1 MSADPTPNLRF
12 ARRLTAASGE
22 LATDATVRMESTYPW
37 YRQLSADERAWVG
50 LVAQAGISAF
60 LEWVADPQE
69 APRLTAD
76 IFGSAPRELARVI
89 SLEQTVA
96 LVRTTIEVVESAID
110 ALLDEPDRSAAREA
124 TLRYSREVAFSAA
137 EVYARAAEA
146 RGAWDARLESL
157 IVDSI
162 LREELDPSVASRISA
177 LGWSDATPV
186 AVVAGFAPVSDVEGS
201 LDVLRRAARNHEL
214 LMLSGMH
221 GEFLIALVGRSETDE
236 HAIRAA
242 RLMAPH
248 FGPGPVVIGE
258 RAADFEDV
266 GASVRT
272 AAAAVRAAVGGRML
286 PDRSSS
292 PICCPSGPWPVKN
305 APASNSSTPAFDRW
319 PPNRTCWS
327 PRRPTWSARRRW
339 KAPRGGSSCIPIR
352 CATGSGG
359 SPTHRLHPHRP
370 ARRTRPAP
378 GPDPGPH
385 RGIGRLFVGLL
396 QVFARYFGHM
406 PEGAL

>member
-1 MSADPTPNLRF
+1 MSADRGIDPAPNLRF
-12 ARRLTAASGE
+12 AQRLTAASGE
-22 LATDATVRMESTYPW
+22 LATDATIRMEATHPW

-60 LEWVADPQE
+60 LEWVADPHE

-201 LDVLRRAARNHEL
+201 LDVLRRAARNHDL

-221 GEFLIALVGRSETDE
+221 GEFLIALVGRSESDE
-236 HAIRAA
+236 HAVRAG

-258 RAADFEDV
+258 RALDFEDV
-266 GASVRT
+266 GALVRT
-272 AAAAVRAAVGGRML
+272 AATAVRAAGGW
-286 PDRSSS
+286 PD
-292 PICCPSGPWPVKN
+292 
-305 APASNSSTPAFDRW
+305 
-319 PPNRTCWS
+319 
-327 PRRPTWSARRRW
+327 
-339 KAPRGGSSCIPIR
+339 APRPVLVGDLLPERALAGEARARAELIEACYLPLV
-352 CATGSGG
+352 AE
-359 SPTHRLHPHRP
+359 PHLLTTAEAYLERTP
-370 ARRTRPAP
+370 SLEGTARA
-378 GPDPGPH
+378 
-385 RGIGRLFVGLL
+385 LFVHPNT
-396 QVFARYFGHM
+396 VRYRLGRIADLTGFTPGE
-406 PEGAL
+406 PRGALALRLALILGRTETSVQNL

>member
-272 AAAAVRAAVGGRML
+272 AAAAVRAAVGW
-286 PDRSSS
+286 PD
-292 PICCPSGPWPVKN
+292 
-305 APASNSSTPAFDRW
+305 
-319 PPNRTCWS
+319 
-327 PRRPTWSARRRW
+327 
-339 KAPRGGSSCIPIR
+339 APRPVLVADLLPERALAGEERARIELIDSCFRPL
-352 CATGSGG
+352 AGE
-359 SPTHRLHPHRP
+359 PHLLVTAQAYLERTP
-370 ARRTRPAP
+370 SLEGTARE
-378 GPDPGPH
+378 
-385 RGIGRLFVGLL
+385 LFVHPNT
-396 QVFARYFGHM
+396 VRYRLGRIADLTGFT
-406 PEGAL
+406 PTDPRGALALRLALILGRTEASDVSL

>member
-1 MSADPTPNLRF
+1 MSADRATDPAPNLRF
-12 ARRLTAASGE
+12 AQRLTAASGE
-22 LATDATVRMESTYPW
+22 LATDATIRMESAYPW

-60 LEWVADPQE
+60 LEWVADPHE

-186 AVVAGFAPVSDVEGS
+186 AVVAGFAPVSDIEGS

-221 GEFLIALVGRSETDE
+221 GEFLIALVGRSDSDE
-236 HAIRAA
+236 HAVRAG

-258 RAADFEDV
+258 RALDFEDV
-266 GASVRT
+266 GALVRT
-272 AAAAVRAAVGGRML
+272 AATAVRAASGW
-286 PDRSSS
+286 PD
-292 PICCPSGPWPVKN
+292 
-305 APASNSSTPAFDRW
+305 
-319 PPNRTCWS
+319 
-327 PRRPTWSARRRW
+327 
-339 KAPRGGSSCIPIR
+339 APRPVLVGDLLPERALAGEARARGELIEACYLPLVSEPHLL
-352 CATGSGG
+352 ATAEAYLERTPSLEG
-359 SPTHRLHPHRP
+359 T
-370 ARRTRPAP
+370 ARA
-378 GPDPGPH
+378 
-385 RGIGRLFVGLL
+385 LFVHPNT
-396 QVFARYFGHM
+396 VRYRLGRIADLTGFT
-406 PEGAL
+406 PTDPRGALALRLALILGRTEASAGDL

>member
-1 MSADPTPNLRF
+1 MSADRATDPAPNLRF
-12 ARRLTAASGE
+12 AQRLTAASGE
-22 LATDATVRMESTYPW
+22 LATDATIRMESAYPW

-60 LEWVADPQE
+60 LEWVADPHE

-221 GEFLIALVGRSETDE
+221 GEFLIALVGRSDSDE
-236 HAIRAA
+236 HAVRAG

-258 RAADFEDV
+258 RALDFEDV
-266 GASVRT
+266 GALVRT
-272 AAAAVRAAVGGRML
+272 AATAVRAASGW
-286 PDRSSS
+286 PD
-292 PICCPSGPWPVKN
+292 
-305 APASNSSTPAFDRW
+305 
-319 PPNRTCWS
+319 
-327 PRRPTWSARRRW
+327 
-339 KAPRGGSSCIPIR
+339 APRPVLVGDLLPERALAGESRARGELIEACYLPLVSEPHLL
-352 CATGSGG
+352 ATAEAYLERTPSLEG
-359 SPTHRLHPHRP
+359 T
-370 ARRTRPAP
+370 ARA
-378 GPDPGPH
+378 
-385 RGIGRLFVGLL
+385 LFVHPNT
-396 QVFARYFGHM
+396 VRYRLGRIADLTGFT
-406 PEGAL
+406 PTDPRGALALRLALILGRTEASVGDL

>member
-1 MSADPTPNLRF
+1 MSADRATDPAPNLRF
-12 ARRLTAASGE
+12 AQRLTAASGE
-22 LATDATVRMESTYPW
+22 LATDATIRMESAYPW

-60 LEWVADPQE
+60 LEWVANPNE

-221 GEFLIALVGRSETDE
+221 GEFLIALVGRSDSDE
-236 HAIRAA
+236 HAARAG

-258 RAADFEDV
+258 RALDFEDV
-266 GASVRT
+266 GALVRT
-272 AAAAVRAAVGGRML
+272 AATAVRAAAGW
-286 PDRSSS
+286 PD
-292 PICCPSGPWPVKN
+292 
-305 APASNSSTPAFDRW
+305 
-319 PPNRTCWS
+319 
-327 PRRPTWSARRRW
+327 
-339 KAPRGGSSCIPIR
+339 APRPVLVGDLLPERALAGEARARSELIEACYLPLFAEPHLL
-352 CATGSGG
+352 ATAEAYLERTPSLEG
-359 SPTHRLHPHRP
+359 T
-370 ARRTRPAP
+370 ARA
-378 GPDPGPH
+378 
-385 RGIGRLFVGLL
+385 LFVHPNT
-396 QVFARYFGHM
+396 VRYRLGRIADLTGFTPTDPRGSL
-406 PEGAL
+406 ALRLALMLGRTEVPAEDL

>member
-1 MSADPTPNLRF
+1 MSVDRPLGAGPTPSF
-12 ARRLTAASGE
+12 AERLTTASGE
-22 LATDATVRMESTYPW
+22 LATEATVRMEATYPW

-60 LEWVADPQE
+60 VDWVADPRG
-69 APRLTAD
+69 APQLTAD
-76 IFGSAPRELARVI
+76 VFGSAPRELARVI

-110 ALLDEPDRSAAREA
+110 ALIDVPDRSAAREA

-157 IVDSI
+157 VVDSI
-162 LREELDPSVASRISA
+162 LREDLDPSVASRIAA

-186 AVVAGFAPVSDVEGS
+186 AVVAGYAPVADVEGS
-201 LDVLRRAARNHEL
+201 LDVLRRAARNHDL

-221 GEFLIALVGRSETDE
+221 GDFLIALVGQSDSDE
-236 HAIRAA
+236 HAVRAA

-266 GASVRT
+266 GISVRSAT
-272 AAAAVRAAVGGRML
+272 AAVQAAGGWPQAPRPVLVGDLLPERALAGEVRARAELVDIGYRPLAAEPHLLATAEAYLERTPSLEGTARALFVHPNTVRYRLGRIADLTGFTPSDPRGSLALRLALML
-286 PDRSSS
+286 GRSS
-292 PICCPSGPWPVKN
+292 
-305 APASNSSTPAFDRW
+305 ASS
-319 PPNRTCWS
+319 
-327 PRRPTWSARRRW
+327 
-339 KAPRGGSSCIPIR
+339 
-352 CATGSGG
+352 
-359 SPTHRLHPHRP
+359 
-370 ARRTRPAP
+370 
-378 GPDPGPH
+378 
-385 RGIGRLFVGLL
+385 
-396 QVFARYFGHM
+396 
-406 PEGAL
+406 

>member
-1 MSADPTPNLRF
+1 
-12 ARRLTAASGE
+12 
-22 LATDATVRMESTYPW
+22 MEATYPW

-60 LEWVADPQE
+60 VDWVADPRG
-69 APRLTAD
+69 APQLTAD
-76 IFGSAPRELARVI
+76 VFGSAPRELARVI

-110 ALLDEPDRSAAREA
+110 ALIDVPDRSAAREA

-157 IVDSI
+157 VVDSI
-162 LREELDPSVASRISA
+162 LREDLDPSVASRIAA

-186 AVVAGFAPVSDVEGS
+186 AVVAGYAPVADVEGS
-201 LDVLRRAARNHEL
+201 LDVLRRAARNHDL

-221 GEFLIALVGRSETDE
+221 GDFLIALVGRSDSDE
-236 HAIRAA
+236 HAVRAA

-266 GASVRT
+266 GISVRSAT
-272 AAAAVRAAVGGRML
+272 AAVSAAGG
-286 PDRSSS
+286 
-292 PICCPSGPWPVKN
+292 WPQ
-305 APASNSSTPAFDRW
+305 
-319 PPNRTCWS
+319 
-327 PRRPTWSARRRW
+327 
-339 KAPRGGSSCIPIR
+339 APRPVLVGDLLPERALAGEARARTELVDIGYRPLAAEPHLLATAEAYLERTPSLEGTARALFVHPNTVRYRLGRIADLTGFTPSEPRGSLALR
-352 CATGSGG
+352 LALMLGR
-359 SPTHRLHPHRP
+359 SPTS
-370 ARRTRPAP
+370 
-378 GPDPGPH
+378 D
-385 RGIGRLFVGLL
+385 
-396 QVFARYFGHM
+396 
-406 PEGAL
+406 

>member
-1 MSADPTPNLRF
+1 MSAESEPNLRF

-22 LATDATVRMESTYPW
+22 LATDATIRMEATYPW

-60 LEWVADPQE
+60 LEWVADPHE

-236 HAIRAA
+236 HAVRAA

-266 GASVRT
+266 GASVRS
-272 AAAAVRAAVGGRML
+272 AAAAVRAAGGW
-286 PDRSSS
+286 PD
-292 PICCPSGPWPVKN
+292 
-305 APASNSSTPAFDRW
+305 
-319 PPNRTCWS
+319 
-327 PRRPTWSARRRW
+327 
-339 KAPRGGSSCIPIR
+339 APRPVLVGDLLPERTLAGEPRARVELIDSCYRPLAAEPHLLVTAEAYLERTPSLEGTARGLFVHPNTVRYRLGRIADLTGFTPTEPRGALALRLALILGRTEGSS
-352 CATGSGG
+352 A
-359 SPTHRLHPHRP
+359 
-370 ARRTRPAP
+370 
-378 GPDPGPH
+378 
-385 RGIGRLFVGLL
+385 
-396 QVFARYFGHM
+396 
-406 PEGAL
+406 AL

>member
-1 MSADPTPNLRF
+1 MSADRATDPAPNLRF
-12 ARRLTAASGE
+12 AQRLTAASGE
-22 LATDATVRMESTYPW
+22 LATDATIRMESAYPW

-60 LEWVADPQE
+60 LEWVADPHE

-124 TLRYSREVAFSAA
+124 TLRYSRELAFSAA

-221 GEFLIALVGRSETDE
+221 GEFLIALVGRSDSDE
-236 HAIRAA
+236 HAVRAG

-258 RAADFEDV
+258 RALDFEDV
-266 GASVRT
+266 GALVRT
-272 AAAAVRAAVGGRML
+272 AATAVRAASGW
-286 PDRSSS
+286 PD
-292 PICCPSGPWPVKN
+292 
-305 APASNSSTPAFDRW
+305 
-319 PPNRTCWS
+319 
-327 PRRPTWSARRRW
+327 
-339 KAPRGGSSCIPIR
+339 APRPVLVGDLLPERALAGESRARGELIEACYLPLVSEPHLL
-352 CATGSGG
+352 ATAEAYLERTPSLEG
-359 SPTHRLHPHRP
+359 T
-370 ARRTRPAP
+370 ARA
-378 GPDPGPH
+378 
-385 RGIGRLFVGLL
+385 LFVHPNT
-396 QVFARYFGHM
+396 VRYRLGRIADLTGFT
-406 PEGAL
+406 PTDPRGALALRLALILGRTEASVGDL